1 MDDLFTS
8 DSSALGRKC
17 PGLLSGL
24 FICLCWQCRLVRSP
38 SRFPPELTPSTSCR
52 TQRGSHGGLAVRL
65 PLHLQ
70 KRPLG
75 LAWSG
80 EVPGDGHGDGPGSLC
95 GIKETTST
103 RSRSLSRSWELD
115 CSGLKCCLCYS
126 LVVWPHAN
134 GLTSRIL
141 RFLLCYKGIMTPVS
155 CYLMSRAYAKHL
167 ACSKVSLTCVGSF

>member
-1 MDDLFTS
+1 MPWFAERSVHLSLLAVQAHGITVQVPTS
-8 DSSALGRKC
+8 AYS
-17 PGLLSGL
+17 
-24 FICLCWQCRLVRSP
+24 FHILC
-38 SRFPPELTPSTSCR
+38 

-65 PLHLQ
+65 PPHLQ

-75 LAWSG
+75 LVWSG
-80 EVPGDGHGDGPGSLC
+80 EVPGDGHGIGHGSLC

-103 RSRSLSRSWELD
+103 RSRSLSRSRELD

-134 GLTSRIL
+134 GLTSQIL

>member
-1 MDDLFTS
+1 MPWFAERSVHLS
-8 DSSALGRKC
+8 LLAVQALGIPVQVPTGALLLPHPARTEGQSW
-17 PGLLSGL
+17 GL
-24 FICLCWQCRLVRSP
+24 
-38 SRFPPELTPSTSCR
+38 
-52 TQRGSHGGLAVRL
+52 GGALA
-65 PLHLQ
+65 PHLQ

-80 EVPGDGHGDGPGSLC
+80 EVPGDGHGVGHGSLC

-103 RSRSLSRSWELD
+103 RSRSLSGSWELD
-115 CSGLKCCLCYS
+115 CSELKCCLCYS

-141 RFLLCYKGIMTPVS
+141 RFLLCYKEEFPCKGIMGIMTPVS